1 MKQVIVVDTNILF
14 AAMRNNSI
22 KIRAILSN
30 PNFHFVA
37 PNFLVVEIF
46 KHKERI
52 LQKATGTEEEVI
64 ELLILLIQQVKFISE
79 SQIPT
84 ETIIHAFRLCKDEDE
99 KDTLFVALALEYNA
113 LFWTRD
119 EKLKRHL
126 KTQGFD
132 TFFEE

>member
-22 KIRAILSN
+22 KIRAILSS

-52 LQKATGTEEEVI
+52 LQKAY
-64 ELLILLIQQVKFISE
+64 KWWFINL
-79 SQIPT
+79 P
-84 ETIIHAFRLCKDEDE
+84 
-99 KDTLFVALALEYNA
+99 
-113 LFWTRD
+113 
-119 EKLKRHL
+119 
-126 KTQGFD
+126 
-132 TFFEE
+132 